1 MASPCPCSR
10 WRARERPAWARA
22 HPWSPPSVPSQCPC
36 RGCSA
41 SASSPRRGAIL
52 STRAWRGRS
61 RPRSR
66 GWAGFSAPAGAAAT
80 RVSSS
85 RRGSGR
91 IIRVP
96 PRRLSAL
103 VLRVPLDPT
112 PLAARWVCE
121 ADGVVVA
128 SGPLSHTLQWVNG
141 APRAGRQALLTVV
154 LPGTSASEVRL
165 IFQDAGPPLGVGEV
179 FLYGPDEGA
188 RPADGAA
195 AAESA
200 YGAARRGSWDEAVRL
215 YGDALRAEP
224 DRASY
229 HACLARAERRAAR
242 RPDLDV
248 ESLDDG
254 GAELVERR

>member
-1 MASPCPCSR
+1 MEIRALDGSVLPDAVRDRDPRTAWTSP
-10 WRARERPAWARA
+10 
-22 HPWSPPSVPSQCPC
+22 Q
-36 RGCSA
+36 GI
-41 SASSPRRGAIL
+41 G
-52 STRAWRGRS
+52 
-61 RPRSR
+61 
-66 GWAGFSAPAGAAAT
+66 
-80 RVSSS
+80 
-85 RRGSGR
+85 RGSGL

-141 APRAGRQALLTVV
+141 APRAGRQAVLAVV
-154 LPGTSASEVRL
+154 LPGTSASEIRL

-179 FLYGPDEGA
+179 FLYGPDEEA
-188 RPADGAA
+188 RPAAGAA

-200 YGAARRGSWDEAVRL
+200 YDAARRGDWVSAVRL
-215 YGDALRAEP
+215 YADAVRAEP

-229 HACLARAERRAAR
+229 HACLARAEWRAAGR
-242 RPDLDV
+242 GRLGAG
-248 ESLDDG
+248 SLG
-254 GAELVERR
+254 